1 MSPGNA
7 SARQRATDPA
17 PDVPQSA
24 ASATAHA
31 ASAETPE
38 CASLA
43 HIIDSRNHRPMLR
56 LQALQILEGICRSL
70 DHAHRNGCIH
80 GDVRPEQVFVTAEGH
95 VRLIGHGDAATPQ
108 YASCEVLEG
117 APPTAADDLF
127 SAACTGYQLLAGE
140 SAFGTG
146 TALEAEA
153 AGRRPARIPHL
164 PPGQWRALDHALAFR
179 RAGRQADIET
189 FLNEL
194 RSQYPGQSESDATA
208 SVPQLAMAGSQE
220 TRGPGLPLIAVGITG
235 IAVLVVALGWWLL
248 RTPEAPAGTGTPPVA
263 TGKAE
268 AGRILR
274 AEDAP
279 VTDTAAASPQL
290 PPANTQPM
298 PAPATTTAA
307 TAQAEP
313 GPADQLQNTASA
325 PTASAPAPSAP
336 AAARTQA
343 GPTDAAPASSSLP
356 ASVGPPKPAA
366 SLVPLLAPRAVAPAL
381 PAQVAPAIALPAT
394 PAADSNIYMVPFSS
408 LKVRRYVEPD
418 YPRNSEGR
426 RLAGWVDVSFG
437 IDAVGRTTELQVT
450 AAEPAD
456 LFDEAALAAARRW
469 RFAPVE
475 PPAGSAQKVR
485 SEIRVRFIPD

>member
-17 PDVPQSA
+17 PDIPQSA
-24 ASATAHA
+24 ASAPAHA
-31 ASAETPE
+31 AGAETPE

-140 SAFGTG
+140 PAFGTG

-164 PPGQWRALDHALAFR
+164 PPGQWRALDRALAFR
-179 RAGRQADIET
+179 RTARQADIET

-194 RSQYPGQSESDATA
+194 RSQYPGQSETDATA

-235 IAVLVVALGWWLL
+235 IVVLVFTLGWWLL
-248 RTPEAPAGTGTPPVA
+248 RTPDAPAGTGTPPVA

-279 VTDTAAASPQL
+279 VAEAVAPLPQL
-290 PPANTQPM
+290 M

-307 TAQAEP
+307 TSQA
-313 GPADQLQNTASA
+313 GPDPTDQLHN
-325 PTASAPAPSAP
+325 SAPAPTASAP
-336 AAARTQA
+336 AAARTQ
-343 GPTDAAPASSSLP
+343 PVPPDAIPVSSPQP
-356 ASVGPPKPAA
+356 ASVEPPEPTAP
-366 SLVPLLAPRAVAPAL
+366 LVPLLAPRAVVPAVPVQL
-381 PAQVAPAIALPAT
+381 APAIALPAT
-394 PAADSNIYMVPFSS
+394 PAADSNTYMVPFSS

-418 YPRNSEGR
+418 YPRNSEGK
-426 RLAGWVDVSFG
+426 RLAGWVDVRFG
-437 IDAVGRTTELQVT
+437 IDAVGRTTDLQVT
-450 AAEPAD
+450 AAEPAG
-456 LFDEAALAAARRW
+456 LFEEAALAAARRW